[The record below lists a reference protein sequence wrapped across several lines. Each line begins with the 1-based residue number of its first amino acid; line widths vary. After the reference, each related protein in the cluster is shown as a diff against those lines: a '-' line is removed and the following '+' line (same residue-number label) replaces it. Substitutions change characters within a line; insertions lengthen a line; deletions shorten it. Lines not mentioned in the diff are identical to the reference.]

1 MADQLV
7 CGECL
12 HDAKPDCINGKCGS
26 CGFAAL
32 WSRAVRSKLVN
43 MDKNS
48 PDCGTVLD
56 GTPACWLQEVRYEV
70 LQSGGSTPSNG
81 SRAGEKEA
89 LRSQRTGS
97 VIELLDA
104 FEAASVKFPAHRH
117 LVVDAKAKALR
128 LARYFWPGM
137 LLSDYDWSE
146 SPY

>member
-1 MADQLV
+1 MALRHA
-7 CGECL
+7 GY
-12 HDAKPDCINGKCGS
+12 
-26 CGFAAL
+26 
-32 WSRAVRSKLVN
+32 RR
-43 MDKNS
+43 
-48 PDCGTVLD
+48 CGTRCCRAAARRRP
-56 GTPACWLQEVRYEV
+56 TQ
-70 LQSGGSTPSNG
+70 SNG

-104 FEAASVKFPAHRH
+104 FEAVSVKFPAHRH